1 MITMAT
7 RAKLVEQTQ
16 LLWQQAIITVHLF
29 IAMQM
34 PDSKYSMATK
44 ILFLL
49 KPPFYTDCS
58 ATKVRR
64 ADSGNSLKNKFKRQ
78 KLNKRSQESL
88 RKRDQKSKKSNLA
101 NWQLIFVKQG
111 PTPS

>member
-1 MITMAT
+1 
-7 RAKLVEQTQ
+7 
-16 LLWQQAIITVHLF
+16 
-29 IAMQM
+29 MQM

-49 KPPFYTDCS
+49 KPPFYTDYS